1 MSLHL
6 PSIHL
11 YLPFSAT
18 LNSPLFLNLQRF
30 FHLSSFGLTFGN
42 GSLSLFAE
50 HTPTRPW
57 SLNLDIRFT
66 LPVIELV
73 LGSKKRVD
81 NDMQNWCGAQCF
93 KSNGRN
99 NRKNISQIDMKV
111 QIQDP
116 VSRKD
121 KECLPESDMHHTH

>member
-30 FHLSSFGLTFGN
+30 FYLSAFGLTFGN

-57 SLNLDIRFT
+57 SLNLDIPFT

-73 LGSKKRVD
+73 LGSKKGVD
-81 NDMQNWCGAQCF
+81 NDMQNWRGPSA
-93 KSNGRN
+93 SNLMEETTE
-99 NRKNISQIDMKV
+99 KISPK
-111 QIQDP
+111 
-116 VSRKD
+116 
-121 KECLPESDMHHTH
+121 